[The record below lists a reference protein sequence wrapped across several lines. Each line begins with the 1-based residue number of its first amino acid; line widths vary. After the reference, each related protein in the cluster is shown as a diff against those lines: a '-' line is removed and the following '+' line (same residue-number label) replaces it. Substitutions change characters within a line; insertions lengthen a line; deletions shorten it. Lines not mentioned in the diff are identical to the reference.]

1 MAEVTLTLKGDAASR
16 LQRLLKDAAYPSAEA
31 AVADALE
38 ALEHSR
44 APDLDAWLRDDVGPR
59 LDAMRS
65 KPEASLTADE
75 LRARLF
81 GKS

>member
-1 MAEVTLTLKGDAASR
+1 MAEMTLTLRGDAATR

-38 ALEHSR
+38 ALEENR
-44 APDLDAWLRDDVGPR
+44 APDLDVWLRDVVGPR
-59 LDAMRS
+59 LDAMRAAQGS
-65 KPEASLTADE
+65 SLTAE
-75 LRARLF
+75 QVRARLF